1 MTFHARFSFSVAIF
15 CLITAVEYFLSY
27 QRYLENQIREVF
39 GLQGT
44 PIRITIRQ
52 KGDKEE

>member
-1 MTFHARFSFSVAIF
+1 MYQSIYESGITFEQLLSF
-15 CLITAVEYFLSY
+15 TK
-27 QRYLENQIREVF
+27 
-39 GLQGT
+39 GT